1 MNQIGNCERLPSRVV
16 HVIGDGRAG
25 GGTTVVLTLSSL
37 LAKRGIAV
45 TIVSQQDSFLTDE
58 ATRLGLETLGLD
70 FSHRSSAPKLAF
82 QLRTY
87 LARNPVDLVH
97 CHGARA
103 GLPALIAQRIGSTKR
118 VYTVHGFHFR
128 SKRGL
133 WRELARRTEQFCM
146 SRAEATVFVSRSD
159 REVAREEGLL
169 EKAKSS
175 EVIYNGVEL
184 PSLKKERPKAFD
196 IGFLGRL
203 HPVKNPVILVDILTA
218 MRPARPTLC
227 VIGSGELEG
236 ELRRQIIKA
245 GISDQ
250 VTFYGERPR
259 HEALEFLAQCR
270 TLALPS
276 LSEGHPLAPIEAMLL
291 DVPVVASDIPSTRE
305 IIDDGHNGFLVA
317 LPGIPVFAQ
326 RFTRL
331 LGDESLRQ
339 SIAAEA
345 RRRAQTAFS
354 IDEHFERYLRL
365 YARLIGPPAAP
376 GFAKEGRTSER
387 A

>member
-1 MNQIGNCERLPSRVV
+1 
-16 HVIGDGRAG
+16 
-25 GGTTVVLTLSSL
+25 
-37 LAKRGIAV
+37 
-45 TIVSQQDSFLTDE
+45 
-58 ATRLGLETLGLD
+58 
-70 FSHRSSAPKLAF
+70 
-82 QLRTY
+82 
-87 LARNPVDLVH
+87 
-97 CHGARA
+97 
-103 GLPALIAQRIGSTKR
+103 
-118 VYTVHGFHFR
+118 
-128 SKRGL
+128 
-133 WRELARRTEQFCM
+133 
-146 SRAEATVFVSRSD
+146 
-159 REVAREEGLL
+159 
-169 EKAKSS
+169 
-175 EVIYNGVEL
+175 VIYNGVEL
-184 PSLKKERPKAFD
+184 PSLKRQRPKAFD

-203 HPVKNPVILVDILTA
+203 HPQKNPVILVDILAA

-227 VIGSGELEG
+227 VIGSGELDA
-236 ELRRQIIKA
+236 ELRRRVINA

-250 VTFYGERPR
+250 VTFCGERPR
-259 HEALEFLAQCR
+259 REALEFLAQCR

-291 DVPVVASDIPSTRE
+291 DVPVVASDIPNNRE

-326 RFTRL
+326 RFARL

-365 YARLIGPPAAP
+365 YARLIGPSAAP
-376 GFAKEGRTSER
+376 GFATEGRTSER